1 MPQNISTCPIS
12 CAGVELDGDA
22 NTYPAKNEPWLQQS
36 LTSFGQGVRRSD
48 QERLFLWINY
58 VCTGVVSGKKLVF
71 TLDQVTQFLH
81 SFPRNAVAV
90 VLLPNRASDL
100 RSSPKLLRSKS
111 ILCVPFSLV
120 VFVGVVFPVLV
131 SNCWFSFNS
140 PGKRMETRRR
150 KSWTAMWRKQ
160 KAECNTYY
168 VEPIHTWLGL
178 FKWSIWGLFL
188 CNLGRKWQ
196 RARWWWLHSQ
206 HICWCNSTWL
216 QVQVAVHVHGTA
228 ERLAGRGC
236 KRWVRLF

>member
-1 MPQNISTCPIS
+1 MPQKYLNMPQNISTCPIS

-111 ILCVPFSLV
+111 MCSIFSCCFCWCGFPGFGFKLLV
-120 VFVGVVFPVLV
+120 FFQFP
-131 SNCWFSFNS
+131 
-140 PGKRMETRRR
+140 R
-150 KSWTAMWRKQ
+150 KEDGDQEKEELDSDVK
-160 KAECNTYY
+160 KAEGRVRYM
-168 VEPIHTWLGL
+168 
-178 FKWSIWGLFL
+178 L
-188 CNLGRKWQ
+188 C
-196 RARWWWLHSQ
+196 
-206 HICWCNSTWL
+206 
-216 QVQVAVHVHGTA
+216 
-228 ERLAGRGC
+228 
-236 KRWVRLF
+236 